1 LGKHI
6 RVRRS
11 GQGSRAFVLLLA
23 ALFCVL
29 AAGCSAKHYRRS
41 ADKEVYRIVQQA
53 ERRIFGRTNAFSIDT
68 RVSGREPASV
78 LPREIIEE
86 RSATN
91 RRVINLEEALKLAV
105 ANSREYQTQKEQL
118 YLAALSLTGARYA
131 FTPQFFANSQ
141 AKFSGTADKGIES
154 DSLSS
159 GLGVDQLFKTGG
171 ALTVSLANELLHY
184 YSGTRPDEHSSL
196 LSVVFSQPLLRGF
209 GRNSAAVES
218 LTQAERNVI
227 YAVRSYN
234 LYQRQFAV
242 NVVKDYFALLGR
254 KDAVRNNYTNYTR
267 RVDTTK
273 YLEARAVDRVRKS
286 EVDDARTS
294 ELGAKIS
301 YIDSVAS
308 YQTQLD
314 AFKLRL
320 GLPLS
325 ETLYLDDADLRELAQ
340 AGLIKVDVDR
350 NAAFALALA
359 KHMDA
364 LNAIDRFEDAQRKVR
379 VAADQLRADL
389 KLFGNASW
397 RSEPVTDYTSFDP
410 SKISY
415 GAGLS
420 LDLPIDRLRERN
432 DYRATLVS
440 FESQLRSL
448 SLTLDNFRDKIDRGL
463 RTLEQGR
470 LNYLNR
476 RASLEVAQRRV
487 EMNLMLLEAGRVQIR
502 DLREA
507 QDSLILAQNNLTS
520 SVVDYLQARLQLL
533 LDIGVLDTTT
543 EEFWLKDPLQGRLT
557 DAQRGPPPLQMPRDE
572 VVSPNQFLE
581 PAL

>member
-1 LGKHI
+1 
-6 RVRRS
+6 
-11 GQGSRAFVLLLA
+11 LLLS
-23 ALFCVL
+23 ALFCLVV
-29 AAGCSAKHYRRS
+29 AGCSAKHYRRS

-53 ERRIFGRTNAFSIDT
+53 EQRIFGRTNAFSIDT
-68 RVSGREPASV
+68 RVSGRQPASI
-78 LPREIIEE
+78 LPKEVIED
-86 RSATN
+86 RMATN
-91 RRVINLEEALKLAV
+91 RRVINLEQALKLAV
-105 ANSREYQTQKEQL
+105 ENSREYQTQKEQL
-118 YLAALSLTGARYA
+118 YLAALSLTGERYA

-141 AKFSGTADKGIES
+141 AQFSGASDQGIQTAS
-154 DSLSS
+154 VSS
-159 GLGVDQLFKTGG
+159 GLGVDQLLKTGG
-171 ALTVSLANELLHY
+171 SLTVSLANELLHY
-184 YSGTRPDEHSSL
+184 YTGTQPAEHSTL
-196 LSVVFSQPLLRGF
+196 LSAVFSQPLLRGF

-218 LTQAERNVI
+218 LTQTERNVI
-227 YAVRSYN
+227 YAVRSYS
-234 LYQRQFAV
+234 LYQHQFAV
-242 NVVKDYFALLGR
+242 NIVNDYFALLGL

-286 EVDDARTS
+286 EVDDASTS

-308 YQTQLD
+308 YQSQLD

-325 ETLYLDDADLRELAQ
+325 ETVYLDDADLRELEQ
-340 AGLIKVDVDR
+340 AGLMKVDVDR
-350 NAAFALALA
+350 NAAFAIAVA

-389 KLFGNASW
+389 RLFGNASW
-397 RSEPVTDYTSFDP
+397 QTEPPADYTTFDP
-410 SKISY
+410 SKLRYS
-415 GAGLS
+415 AGLS

-440 FESQLRSL
+440 FESQSRNLG
-448 SLTLDNFRDKIDRGL
+448 LTLDNFRSRIDRGL
-463 RTLEQGR
+463 RTLEQER

-476 RASLEVAQRRV
+476 RSALEVAQRRV

-533 LDIGVLDTTT
+533 LDVGMLDTS
-543 EEFWLKDPLQGRLT
+543 EERFWLKDVLKGQLT

-572 VVSPNQFLE
+572 VAPPNQFLE
-581 PAL
+581 PAQ

>member
-1 LGKHI
+1 MLPF
-6 RVRRS
+6 
-11 GQGSRAFVLLLA
+11 ALLCL
-23 ALFCVL
+23 L

-41 ADKEVYRIVQQA
+41 ADKEVYRIIQQA

-68 RVSGREPASV
+68 GVSGREPAWV
-78 LPREIIEE
+78 PPREIIED

-91 RRVINLEEALKLAV
+91 RRVINLEQALKLAV
-105 ANSREYQTQKEQL
+105 ENSREYQTQKEQL
-118 YLAALSLTGARYA
+118 YLTALSLTGARYA

-141 AKFSGTADKGIES
+141 AQFSGTTDEGIQT
-154 DSLSS
+154 DSLNS
-159 GLGVDQLFKTGG
+159 GLGVSQLLKTGG
-171 ALTVSLANELLHY
+171 SLTVSLANELLHY
-184 YSGTRPDEHSSL
+184 YTGTQPDTHSSL

-227 YAVRSYN
+227 YAVRTYN

-267 RVDTTK
+267 RVETTK

-301 YIDSVAS
+301 YVDSVAS

-325 ETLYLDDADLRELAQ
+325 ETLYLDDADLRELEL
-340 AGLIKVDVDR
+340 AGLIKVDVGR
-350 NAAFALALA
+350 HAAFALAVA

-389 KLFGNASW
+389 KLFGSARW
-397 RSEPVTDYTSFDP
+397 QSEPPTDYTTFDT

-415 GAGLS
+415 SAGLS

-440 FESQLRSL
+440 FESQLRGL
-448 SLTLDNFRDKIDRGL
+448 SLTLDNFRDKVERGL
-463 RTLEQGR
+463 RTLEQDR

-476 RASLEVAQRRV
+476 RAALEVAQRRV

-507 QDSLILAQNNLTS
+507 QDSLILAQNNLTA

-533 LDIGVLDTTT
+533 LDIGLLDTSM
-543 EEFWLKDPLQGRLT
+543 EKFWLKDPLKGQLT

-572 VVSPNQFLE
+572 VAPPNQFLE
-581 PAL
+581 PVL